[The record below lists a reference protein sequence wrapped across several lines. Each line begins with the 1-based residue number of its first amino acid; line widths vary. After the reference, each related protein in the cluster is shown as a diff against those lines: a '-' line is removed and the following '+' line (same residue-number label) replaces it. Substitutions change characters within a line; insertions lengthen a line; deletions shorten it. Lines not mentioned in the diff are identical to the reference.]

1 MVSLVLLGCV
11 CIDCVS
17 RLDRDHIHLGWKTH
31 AFTQLYVDLVFPSC
45 PSYPHF
51 NCMDCSRVC
60 QYGSSYGWRYVL
72 LDRCICLYIMF
83 SIIYMIVL
91 FTCWMLIYIYIYI
104 YIYIM
109 IDYCQGD
116 DQNSGPDATSMRII
130 QLLGNKEKNPII
142 YYVDNYIFSVSQS
155 SLYLIH

>member
-1 MVSLVLLGCV
+1 LEVRFVRPMHLFVHHVFNYSY
-11 CIDCVS
+11 DCFV
-17 RLDRDHIHLGWKTH
+17 
-31 AFTQLYVDLVFPSC
+31 
-45 PSYPHF
+45 
-51 NCMDCSRVC
+51 
-60 QYGSSYGWRYVL
+60 
-72 LDRCICLYIMF
+72 
-83 SIIYMIVL
+83 YML
-91 FTCWMLIYIYIYI
+91 NAYIYIYI
-104 YIYIM
+104 FIM